1 MRPKIRKGL
10 NNLFRIDAIRIS
22 KLFEMFQYTILAF
35 ILGFISGSLINKRLP
50 KVEKDEPTPNLIA
63 DLFVQ
68 IFLVSVCLYYSQKI
82 LRLVK
87 DTIPFFFSLSKKYVP
102 CKHNECIVGVTLG
115 FSLSFMGSLSSFH
128 DRVELLHE
136 RFFA

>member
-68 IFLVSVCLYYSQKI
+68 IFLGFGLFI
-82 LRLVK
+82 L
-87 DTIPFFFSLSKKYVP
+87 
-102 CKHNECIVGVTLG
+102 
-115 FSLSFMGSLSSFH
+115 
-128 DRVELLHE
+128 
-136 RFFA
+136 

>member
-10 NNLFRIDAIRIS
+10 INLFRIDAIRIS

-63 DLFVQ
+63 DLF
-68 IFLVSVCLYYSQKI
+68 
-82 LRLVK
+82 
-87 DTIPFFFSLSKKYVP
+87 
-102 CKHNECIVGVTLG
+102 
-115 FSLSFMGSLSSFH
+115 SSSC
-128 DRVELLHE
+128 
-136 RFFA
+136 